1 MRTPLGAGRRVKDTG
16 KCEERFFENELLETC
31 EIDSLGKISSSSM
44 MS

>member
-1 MRTPLGAGRRVKDTG
+1 MRIPLEAGCQVKDTG

-31 EIDSLGKISSSSM
+31 EIDSPGKISSSSM